1 MILKQADKLR
11 LFLFFKGSD
20 YMRIFDAH
28 CDTIS
33 KLLETNECLLKNSFQ
48 LDIERMELFGTYI
61 QIFAA
66 FIDKKSIKATPLN
79 RCLSLIEKYKAE
91 LKKGRIEP
99 ILTKEDLMRA
109 DKNGGAYS
117 ILAIEGGEALG
128 GDTNTLS
135 MYYDAGVRLIT
146 LTWNWANEIAEGVC
160 EDRGGGLT
168 DFGRQVVSAMENM
181 GIMIDV
187 SHLSKKGF
195 WDVIDCTEKPFIASH
210 SCVEAL
216 CSHIRNLDDEQIKA
230 IIEREGVI
238 GVNFYPEFLSDT
250 GRARAERIYEHIE
263 YILGMNGENSVGFG
277 SDFDGVDLLPDDM
290 SGAEDIQK
298 LISVMAGK
306 GLPSELIE
314 KIAFGNFSRI
324 FYEILK

>member
-1 MILKQADKLR
+1 
-11 LFLFFKGSD
+11 
-20 YMRIFDAH
+20 MRIFDAH

-33 KLLETNECLLKNSFQ
+33 KLLKTEESLLKNSFQ
-48 LDIERMELFGTYI
+48 VDIERMEIFDTYI

-66 FIDKKSIKATPLN
+66 FIDKKAIKGSPLN

-91 LKKGRIEP
+91 IKKGRISP
-99 ILTKEDLMRA
+99 ILTKKDLENAQNRS
-109 DKNGGAYS
+109 GVYS
-117 ILAIEGGEALG
+117 ILAIEGGEALE
-128 GDTNTLS
+128 GDLSALS

-160 EDRGGGLT
+160 EDSGKGLT

-195 WDVIDCTEKPFIASH
+195 WDVVDCTKKPFVASH
-210 SCVEAL
+210 SCAGAL
-216 CSHIRNLDDEQIKA
+216 CSHIRNLDDEQIKEM
-230 IIEREGVI
+230 IERRCVI

-250 GRARAERIYEHIE
+250 GITRAERIYEHIE
-263 YILGMNGENSVGFG
+263 YILSMNGENSVGFG
-277 SDFDGVDLLPDDM
+277 SDFDGIDLLPDDM
-290 SGAEDIQK
+290 SGAGDMSR
-298 LISVMAGK
+298 LINVMANK
-306 GLPSELIE
+306 GLTPELTE
-314 KIAFGNFSRI
+314 KIAFGNFARI